1 MRTLHSM
8 STLLVTSG
16 FMDVMAAVVAGI
28 SLSMETSAVRLQ
40 LLKVRCTC
48 RLEKTTIFFV
58 TDTLKVTAMT
68 FQKERYEWDSG
79 LESVTRPTT
88 ALTPTPVGFLQ

>member
-1 MRTLHSM
+1 MRKLRCM
-8 STLLVTSG
+8 STLLVISG
-16 FMDVMAAVVAGI
+16 FMDVITAVVAGI
-28 SLSMETSAVRLQ
+28 SLLMETSAVRLQ

-48 RLEKTTIFFV
+48 RLEKNKIFFV

-79 LESVTRPTT
+79 LESVKARTV
-88 ALTPTPVGFLQ
+88 LTPTAVGFLQ

>member
-1 MRTLHSM
+1 MRTLRSM

-16 FMDVMAAVVAGI
+16 FTDVITAVVAGI
-28 SLSMETSAVRLQ
+28 SLLMETSAVRLQ
-40 LLKVRCTC
+40 PLKVRCTC

-79 LESVTRPTT
+79 LEGVNPTT
-88 ALTPTPVGFLQ
+88 ALTPTPVGYLQ